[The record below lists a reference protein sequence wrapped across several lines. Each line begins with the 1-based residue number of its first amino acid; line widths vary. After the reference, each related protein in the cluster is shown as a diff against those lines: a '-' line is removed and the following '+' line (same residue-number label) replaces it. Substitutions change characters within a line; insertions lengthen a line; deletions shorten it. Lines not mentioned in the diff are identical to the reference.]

1 MASRFPPSAR
11 VPPLHVMGSKVQPA
25 SGPPGSCRD
34 CRATTENAVVDYGC
48 QRTLPGYVHDGAR
61 CSHARAA
68 TAHAVALRL
77 RDAGA
82 DETSIGQALA
92 IPVEAVPSL
101 LRIAESKL
109 EALMAVE
116 T

>member
-1 MASRFPPSAR
+1 M
-11 VPPLHVMGSKVQPA
+11 L
-25 SGPPGSCRD
+25 
-34 CRATTENAVVDYGC
+34 E
-48 QRTLPGYVHDGAR
+48 L
-61 CSHARAA
+61 A

-92 IPVEAVPSL
+92 IPVEAVPPL
-101 LRIAESKL
+101 LDIAASKL